1 MAGSW
6 RRVMDVAG
14 LGFLHAQAAWRT
26 APGTA
31 APSPG
36 GPEVVV
42 SLTSVPHRSGTLHLV
57 IEALLGQ
64 SRPPQR
70 IVLWLPAEGAPGD
83 DSLPRLVR
91 RQGGGGLEIRR
102 VASDWPHMKL
112 LPALREWP
120 GAIIITVDDDIIYD
134 RHLVA
139 SLLETAGRHPG
150 VVVGHD
156 SRSLTAGPGGGFRPY
171 REWPKNAPDASVPG
185 LAVMPQGVG
194 GVLYPPGV
202 MPAEVHDEAL
212 AARLSPRNDDLW
224 FKAVTL
230 RHGVRCVRATGVRR
244 FGRVVSRR
252 SQQRALVASN
262 VHRAGNDHQWG
273 ALATHFGLTAAH
285 LDDPSPSAVE

>member
-1 MAGSW
+1 
-6 RRVMDVAG
+6 VVDVAG
-14 LGFLHAQAAWRT
+14 LGVLHAQAAWRT
-26 APGTA
+26 TAGTA
-31 APSPG
+31 PPSPG
-36 GPEVVV
+36 MPEVVV
-42 SLTSVPHRSGTLHLV
+42 SLTSVPHRIGTLHLV
-57 IEALLGQ
+57 IEALLRQ
-64 SRPPQR
+64 SWPPQR
-70 IVLWLPAEGAPGD
+70 IVLWLPAARAPRD

-91 RQGGGGLEIRR
+91 RQRDRGLEIRR

-139 SLLETAGRHPG
+139 SLLEVAGRNPG
-150 VVVGHD
+150 VIVGHD
-156 SRSLTAGPGGGFRPY
+156 TRSLTAGPGGGFRPY

-202 MPAEVHDEAL
+202 MPAEVHEESL

-230 RHGVRCVRATGVRR
+230 RHGVRCVRSAGLRR

-252 SQQRALVASN
+252 SQRHALVASN
-262 VHRAGNDHQWG
+262 VHHAGNDHQWA
-273 ALATHFGLTAAH
+273 ALATHFGFTAAH
-285 LDDPSPSAVE
+285 LTDPSPSAVE